1 MPHHQV
7 IPAQLLL
14 ETVLSLWCGASGQ
27 LCHSTPGGGL
37 EKEME
42 YKEQNSHLDEASLER
57 GNKRERERESAT
69 ERDQKEVFARFC
81 KQMTL
86 GIYGG

>member
-57 GNKRERERESAT
+57 ERERERAQLREI
-69 ERDQKEVFARFC
+69 RKRFLPGSVS
-81 KQMTL
+81 K
-86 GIYGG
+86 

>member
-1 MPHHQV
+1 MKLP
-7 IPAQLLL
+7 
-14 ETVLSLWCGASGQ
+14 
-27 LCHSTPGGGL
+27 
-37 EKEME
+37 
-42 YKEQNSHLDEASLER
+42 R
-57 GNKRERERESAT
+57 REGTRERESAT